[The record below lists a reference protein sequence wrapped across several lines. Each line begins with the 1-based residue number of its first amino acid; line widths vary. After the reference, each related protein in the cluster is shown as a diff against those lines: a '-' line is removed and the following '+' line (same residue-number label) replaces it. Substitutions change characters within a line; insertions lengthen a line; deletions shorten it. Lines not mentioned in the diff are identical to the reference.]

1 MLGKIQFKSLHRLH
15 NLFNKNSLQYV
26 RPNLMI
32 VCDKIKLDGKR
43 CNGAPDFIME
53 IVSPGNASDDI

>member
-1 MLGKIQFKSLHRLH
+1 MHLFYYFTALSAQFIQR
-15 NLFNKNSLQYV
+15 NILQYV

-53 IVSPGNASDDI
+53 IVSPGNASNDI